1 MGQAQET
8 EGERDPGCQTL
19 CLSEPLP
26 CLLAPW
32 DSEPGSWGEAEV
44 EEGGGAAA
52 FQASSSLLAPS
63 FWHRCFTGSYTAV
76 WVPSGH
82 PALIGAGQLRGTRSL
97 SAGPR
102 GGDSSLLRRRK
113 GRSESG
119 G

>member
-8 EGERDPGCQTL
+8 EGERDPGCRTL

-52 FQASSSLLAPS
+52 SQASSSLSRPLFLAVLLHGVLHGRLGPVRAS
-63 FWHRCFTGSYTAV
+63 SSDRGRTAQGD
-76 WVPSGH
+76 PL
-82 PALIGAGQLRGTRSL
+82 PL
-97 SAGPR
+97 SWPQR
-102 GGDSSLLRRRK
+102 RLLVFVKKEK
-113 GRSESG
+113 GKE
-119 G
+119 

>member
-1 MGQAQET
+1 MGQVQET
-8 EGERDPGCQTL
+8 EGERDPGYWTL

-32 DSEPGSWGEAEV
+32 DSEPGSWGGAEV

-52 FQASSSLLAPS
+52 SRASCSLLAPS
-63 FWHRCFTGSYTAV
+63 FWQRCFMGSCTAV
-76 WVPSGH
+76 WVPSGR
-82 PALIGAGQLRGTRSL
+82 PALIRAGQLRGTRSL

-102 GGDSSLLRRRK
+102 GDSSSLLRRRK